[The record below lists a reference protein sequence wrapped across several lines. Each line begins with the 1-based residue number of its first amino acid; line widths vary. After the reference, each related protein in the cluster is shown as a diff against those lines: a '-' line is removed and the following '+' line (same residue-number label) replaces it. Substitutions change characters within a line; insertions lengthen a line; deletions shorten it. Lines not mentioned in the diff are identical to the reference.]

1 MTFKDGQ
8 PIYLQIAERLCDEIL
23 AGTYPP
29 DTRIPG
35 VREYS
40 ALLEVNVNTTVKAFD
55 ALAQRDVIYSKRGMG
70 YFVTPDARERIAGER
85 RKHFREHAMPEFFE
99 RMRQLDISMYEM
111 NEAFKAYEKL
121 HAKGTEARHDNPI

>member
-70 YFVTPDARERIAGER
+70 YYVHADARERILNER

-111 NEAFKAYEKL
+111 NEAFKAYENL
-121 HAKGTEARHDNPI
+121 HAERTPTRHDNRI

>member
-55 ALAQRDVIYSKRGMG
+55 ALAQRDVIYARRGMG
-70 YFVTPDARERIAGER
+70 YFVSTEARELILNER
-85 RKHFREHAMPEFFE
+85 RKHFREHAMPEFFR
-99 RMRQLDISMYEM
+99 RMQQLGISMHEM
-111 NEAFKAYEKL
+111 DEAFKAYENQQT
-121 HAKGTEARHDNPI
+121 GTPQ